1 MENEFHSTLTNV
13 DRKWEEENRG
23 VHGAAQGRAYDL
35 AVLGQVCEVHGR
47 EEPAPVLRLPRAPDE
62 RPAAGLLDEAQV
74 DLGWDGEVAA
84 EASKCGLGCFSEA
97 ALLAFKYQLI
107 EEYAL
112 NTQETE
118 GKGRDSFMERSQDD
132 PTGRDGGRAAQVF
145 CVWMNIHL
153 DLGLSIL
160 II

>member
-1 MENEFHSTLTNV
+1 MENEFHSTIINV
-13 DRKWEEENRG
+13 DRKWEEENRDI
-23 VHGAAQGRAYDL
+23 HGAAQGRAYDL

-97 ALLAFKYQLI
+97 ALLAFVNKSV
-107 EEYAL
+107 EEHVSDAQEAGEARDAL
-112 NTQETE
+112 VERFEN
-118 GKGRDSFMERSQDD
+118 DSF
-132 PTGRDGGRAAQVF
+132 
-145 CVWMNIHL
+145 
-153 DLGLSIL
+153 
-160 II
+160 